1 VTTLSLGRLNRG
13 ESDELVRSIGGSHA
27 ALPKEVVDE
36 IVERTDGVPLFLE
49 ELTKTVLEA
58 VTAGADGSGVV
69 SAVPATL
76 LAVPATLH
84 ASLMARLD
92 RLGAAAKELA
102 QIGAAIGRDFS
113 YELLAATAQRSDA
126 ELRDALDRLVDAG
139 LVFQR
144 GAPPQA
150 TFLFKHALVQ
160 DTAYSMLLRGQRQ
173 ALHARIAR
181 TLEERFPS
189 LADTQPQILA
199 HHFTEARFLERA
211 VRYWCSAGERS
222 TAKSALVEAI
232 AQLRRG
238 LLLITD
244 LPDSR
249 ERTQQELDLQV
260 TLAGALM
267 GARGYAHPEVAEAF
281 GRATTLISNT
291 ESAGTILHFSV
302 LYGRFSADYVGGK
315 PKAALD
321 RAREFLSLAQSQKD
335 SGLLLMGYR
344 LVSVALITIGD
355 YPAAL
360 SHAERAVALYMPGEH
375 GALAFRFGQ
384 DIGVSAFS
392 YYSWA
397 LWHRGYPD
405 QATNAACETLR
416 YARQSVHVHTLAY
429 ALFHIG
435 FKAATERR
443 VAEVEERANELVGLA
458 KEHGF
463 AMWLGYG
470 LMLHGWAMAQCGQGG
485 AAVERIR
492 DGLAATLATGARN
505 LEPIFLGLQAEAL
518 ALTGATDEGLAVLTE
533 ALAAAKSSSQEGND
547 AELHRLRGE
556 IMRRLPSPNWTE
568 VEVCFRTALTIA
580 RQQGT
585 RGFELRAAVSLARLL
600 RDQGR
605 RDAAGDLLAPVYGW
619 FTEGFDTP
627 DLKEARALID
637 ELDT

>member
-1 VTTLSLGRLNRG
+1 
-13 ESDELVRSIGGSHA
+13 
-27 ALPKEVVDE
+27 
-36 IVERTDGVPLFLE
+36 VPLFLE

-58 VTAGADGSGVV
+58 VMAGADGSGVV

-113 YELLAATAQRSDA
+113 YELLAATAQRTDA

-211 VRYWCSAGERS
+211 VRFWCSAGERS

-335 SGLLLMGYR
+335 SGLLLMGHR
-344 LVSVALITIGD
+344 LVGVALITIGD

-360 SHAERAVALYMPGEH
+360 SHAERAVALYMPEEH
-375 GALAFRFGQ
+375 SALAFRFGQ